1 MDSTAG
7 ISNTRPAERD
17 RPSSSFF
24 INEGVQAEEVK
35 NCLFCKKEGAR
46 LYANMRDRIFDVP
59 GLWGF
64 AACPRCQFSWL
75 NPRPSAGEI
84 HKSYARYYTHDVV
97 QEESSFPSL
106 RRMIKFAILSGTFG
120 YGDLASSPVTRLFGR
135 ALRFVPFVREKV
147 LSRIRYL
154 HGSGRGKLLDVGCGN
169 GAFIAHMRGL
179 GWDVL
184 GIEPDAAAA
193 RQARE
198 ERGVPVL
205 VGSIEDA
212 GLPRG
217 SFDAITLNHVIEHVP
232 DPVETL
238 GQCARL
244 LKPSGKLVVMT
255 PNILSLAHKFF
266 REAWLH
272 LDPPRHL
279 YLFSPRA
286 MHRALELAGL
296 NLETCRTISRRAVT
310 WSGSSW
316 IRRNGRWPRMD
327 VGLLPRRLRAEG
339 QAFRVFENFVQLFWR
354 SAGDELLMI
363 SSKKI

>member
-1 MDSTAG
+1 MDS
-7 ISNTRPAERD
+7 SAEIRNARLDKRD
-17 RPSSSFF
+17 HSSSSFF
-24 INEGVQAEEVK
+24 INEGIQVEEVQ
-35 NCLFCKKEGAR
+35 NCLFCQKEGAR
-46 LYANMRDRIFDVP
+46 LYGNMRDRIFDVA

-64 AACPRCQFSWL
+64 MTCSECQFAWL
-75 NPRPSAGEI
+75 NPRPRADEI
-84 HKSYARYYTHDVV
+84 HKAYTQYYTHGVV
-97 QEESSFPSL
+97 QEAPTFPSL

-120 YGDLASSPVTRLFGR
+120 YGHLASSPATRVLGK
-135 ALRFVPFVREKV
+135 ALRFVPFFREKV

-154 HGSGRGKLLDVGCGN
+154 HGSLRGKLLDVGCGN
-169 GAFIAHMRGL
+169 GWFIAHMRDL

-198 ERGVPVL
+198 QRGVPVL
-205 VGSIEDA
+205 VGSVEEA
-212 GLPRG
+212 RLPRG
-217 SFDAITLNHVIEHVP
+217 SFDAITLSHVIEHVP

-244 LKPSGKLVVMT
+244 LKPRGKLVVTT
-255 PNILSLAHKFF
+255 PNFLSLGHKAF
-266 REAWLH
+266 RGAWLH

-296 NLETCRTISRRAVT
+296 NLETRRTISRRAVT

-316 IRRNGRWPRMD
+316 IRQNGRWPGMD
-327 VGLLPRRLRAEG
+327 VGLLPGRLRAEG
-339 QAFRVFENFVQLFWR
+339 QAFRLLENVVQLFWR

-363 SSKKI
+363 SSKKA

>member
-1 MDSTAG
+1 MDSSAE
-7 ISNTRPAERD
+7 IRNTRPGERD
-17 RPSSSFF
+17 PSSASFF
-24 INEGVQAEEVK
+24 INEGIHAEEVK
-35 NCLFCKKEGAR
+35 NCPFCRKEGAR
-46 LYANMRDRIFDVP
+46 LYGNVRDRIFDVP

-64 AACPRCQFSWL
+64 AACPRCQFAWL
-75 NPRPSAGEI
+75 NPRPCAGEI
-84 HKSYARYYTHDVV
+84 HKAYARYYTHDVV
-97 QEESSFPSL
+97 QEVPSFPSL

-120 YGDLASSPVTRLFGR
+120 YEDLASSPLTRLSGR

-198 ERGVPVL
+198 ERDVRVL
-205 VGSIEDA
+205 EGSVEGA

-244 LKPSGKLVVMT
+244 LKPSGKLVVTT
-255 PNILSLAHKFF
+255 PNFLSLAHKVF

-286 MHRALELAGL
+286 MHRALDLAGL
-296 NLETCRTISRRAVT
+296 NLETCRTISRRVVT
-310 WSGSSW
+310 WSGSSL
-316 IRRNGRWPRMD
+316 IRRNGRWPGMD
-327 VGLLPRRLRAEG
+327 VGLLPGRLRAEG
-339 QAFRVFENFVQLFWR
+339 QAFRLVENVVQLFWR

-363 SSKKI
+363 ASKKA